1 MRDRKGFTLIELL
14 VVIAV
19 IAVLM
24 GILMPA
30 LRAARELGRGA
41 NCLANERSLVL
52 AYTMYAGDNDSRLV
66 RGHVHTS
73 GLDSPMWVLPPIDQ
87 SGAYISGTPYLEDR
101 IRGIRRG
108 ALYPYINDHELY
120 HCPGDNRYQTGAD
133 ERQRMYRSYV
143 IPDVLSAARKGFH
156 SWTEARYQYFPK
168 RLDEITHASLKYVFV
183 ESEFQNP
190 NFNYDHGGWSFAPW
204 IDNRWVDALG
214 TFHSKSATFG
224 FADGHGEK
232 YKWVHNETWKI
243 FIGDLPIST
252 LQPAAGINEDWR
264 WCWERF
270 HICTKQRN
278 LAESRRKGVCS

>member
-1 MRDRKGFTLIELL
+1 MLDRKGFTLIELL

-30 LRAARELGRGA
+30 LRAARELGRSA

-52 AYTMYAGDNDSRLV
+52 AYTMYADDNDSRLV
-66 RGHVHTS
+66 RGHVNQS
-73 GLDSPMWVLPPIDQ
+73 GLDSPMWVLPPIDAAG
-87 SGAYISGTPYLEDR
+87 SYISGTPLLEDR
-101 IRGIRRG
+101 FRGIKRG
-108 ALYPYINDHELY
+108 ALYSYIGDPEMY
-120 HCPGDNRYQTGAD
+120 HCPGDNRYQTGAQ
-133 ERQRMYRSYV
+133 EHLRFYRSYI

-156 SWTEARYQYFPK
+156 SWTEVRHQHFPK
-168 RLDEITHASLKYVFV
+168 KLEEIRQTSLKYVFV

-204 IDNRWVDALG
+204 IDTRWIDALA

-224 FADGHGEK
+224 FADGHAERH
-232 YKWVHNETWKI
+232 KWFHSETWRI
-243 FIGDLPIST
+243 FVGDLPIET
-252 LQPAAGINEDWR
+252 LQPDPGLNKDWR

-270 HICTKQRN
+270 PY
-278 LAESRRKGVCS
+278 LAESEKPR